1 MIQEKYKTNI
11 HTNALKGIATGM
23 LIANNVAKRTMGPKG
38 VSVCIE
44 VDLYPFSMDTD
55 DGATAIEHMEFTN
68 PLEKRGLGYLKEG
81 CQRSNDNAKDG
92 STATCGIMTTTVVE
106 ASESSES
113 ETDIR
118 DSMESLYSFVEEK
131 IDAQK
136 KDISVEEIEK
146 VASIA
151 AKSKERG
158 EVLSNIYK
166 VIGKDG
172 IIYPEGSETFDTSYS
187 IIEGIHFKNA
197 GFLSNF
203 MVHDENAIQE
213 KRPET
218 KAIYH
223 NPTIL
228 VTKRKITSLSDINPL
243 LISLEAQGKNNIVI
257 LTDDMDTNVATLMIN
272 AHRSRIFNILVIKV
286 PVIYKNSVFEDFA
299 KCTGATVVEDA
310 SGIASWKSLPLSA
323 LGTCDKL
330 MTDANQTILIGTKDI
345 KDHIADLKTKI
356 DVESKMRLCWLTPK
370 TALLKIGSKSE
381 TDLSYKR
388 LKYDDAIGSS
398 QSALQEGIV
407 PGGGIALYNV
417 SKLLPDT
424 IGGRIL
430 KKALRTPFM
439 QLCENSRI
447 KPELDKIG
455 GEMGYDFATGKIVN
469 LVESGIV
476 DSVGT
481 VKNEFR
487 NAIGI
492 ALTAITTPF
501 LISKP
506 EKTPDQ
512 LAYEM
517 MQNKGLRM

>member
-1 MIQEKYKTNI
+1 MNQYTTNI
-11 HTNALKGIATGM
+11 KENALKGIANGM
-23 LIANNVAKRTMGPKG
+23 VIGNNVAKRTMGPKG

-55 DGATAIEHMEFTN
+55 DGATAIEYMEFSD
-68 PLEKRGLGYLKEG
+68 PLEKRGLGYLKEA
-81 CQRSNDNAKDG
+81 CKRSNDNARDG

-106 ASESSES
+106 ASESTEN
-113 ETDIR
+113 EIDIR
-118 DSMESLYSFVEEK
+118 DSIESLYSFIEEK
-131 IDAQK
+131 IEEQK
-136 KDISVEEIEK
+136 KEITVNEVEK

-158 EVLSNIYK
+158 KILSDIYK

-197 GFLSNF
+197 GFLSNY
-203 MVHDENAIQE
+203 MVHDEDARKE

-228 VTKRKITSLSDINPL
+228 ITKRKINSLNDINPL
-243 LISLEAQGKNNIVI
+243 LLSLEAQGKKDLVI
-257 LTDDMDTNVATLMIN
+257 MTDDMDSNVATAMVN
-272 AHRSRIFNILVIKV
+272 AHRSGIFNILVIKV
-286 PVIYKNSVFEDFA
+286 PIIYKNSVFEDFA
-299 KCTGATVVEDA
+299 KCTGATIVEDA
-310 SGIASWKSLPLSA
+310 SGITSWKMLPLSA
-323 LGTCDKL
+323 LGTCEKL
-330 MTDANQTILIGTKDI
+330 MTDANQTILLGTNDI
-345 KDHIADLKTKI
+345 SDHISILKTKT
-356 DVESKMRLCWLTPK
+356 DVESQMRLCWLTPK

-398 QSALQEGIV
+398 QSALQHGIV
-407 PGGGIALYNV
+407 PGGGITLYNV

-430 KKALRTPFM
+430 KKALQAPFM

-447 KPELDKIG
+447 IPELDKVG
-455 GEMGYDFATGKIVN
+455 GEMGYNFVTGKIVN
-469 LVESGIV
+469 LMEEGII
-476 DSVGT
+476 DSVET
-481 VKNEFR
+481 IKNEFR

-492 ALTAITTPF
+492 ASTAITTPF
-501 LISKP
+501 LIAKP
-506 EKTPDQ
+506 DKTPEQ
-512 LAYEM
+512 IAYEM
-517 MQNKGLRM
+517 MQAKGMRF

>member
-1 MIQEKYKTNI
+1 MIPTKYKTNI
-11 HTNALKGIATGM
+11 KENALKGIATGM
-23 LIANNVAKRTMGPKG
+23 VIANNVAKRTMGPKG

-55 DGATAIEHMEFTN
+55 DGATAIEYMQFED
-68 PLEKRGLGYLKEG
+68 PLEKRGLGYMKEG
-81 CQRSNDNAKDG
+81 CQRSNDLAKDG
-92 STATCGIMTTTVVE
+92 STATCGIMTTAVVE
-106 ASESSES
+106 ASESSEN
-113 ETDIR
+113 EIDIR
-118 DSMESLYSFVEEK
+118 DSIESLYSFVEEK
-131 IDAQK
+131 IDEQK
-136 KDISVEEIEK
+136 KNITVEEVEK

-158 EVLSNIYK
+158 KVLAEIYK

-197 GFLSNF
+197 GFLSNY
-203 MVHDENAIQE
+203 MVHDEDARKE

-228 VTKRKITSLSDINPL
+228 VTKRKISSLGDINPL
-243 LISLEAQGKNNIVI
+243 LLSLDAQGKKDLVI
-257 LTDDMDTNVATLMIN
+257 LTDDMDSNVATLMVN
-272 AHRSRIFNILVIKV
+272 AHRSGIFNILVIKV
-286 PVIYKNSVFEDFA
+286 PIIYKNSIFEDFA
-299 KCTGATVVEDA
+299 KCTGATIVEDA

-323 LGTCDKL
+323 LGTCEKL
-330 MTDANQTILIGTKDI
+330 MTDANQTILLGTKDI
-345 KDHIADLKTKI
+345 SDHIAVLKTKT
-356 DVESKMRLCWLTPK
+356 DVESQMRLCWLTPK

-417 SKLLPDT
+417 SMMLPDS

-430 KKALRTPFM
+430 KKALQTPFM

-447 KPELDKIG
+447 TPELEKIG
-455 GEMGYDFATGKIVN
+455 GEMGYDFKTKEIVN
-469 LVESGIV
+469 LIDAGIV
-476 DSVGT
+476 DSVVT

-492 ALTAITTPF
+492 ASTAITTPF
-501 LISKP
+501 LIAKP
-506 EKTPDQ
+506 EETPEQ
-512 LAYEM
+512 IAHNMLKG
-517 MQNKGLRM
+517 QGLRM